1 MFTFPKKPRQVWAPG
16 WGTRTLRHKL
26 ISEKLRFTQ
35 RATSL
40 LKAVTVR
47 ACPGEGVG
55 RHGGGGQTAA
65 AGAAAA
71 SLPQE
76 HAPPPGAAEEETCQ
90 PEHGAPAQS

>member
-1 MFTFPKKPRQVWAPG
+1 MPRQVWAPG

-40 LKAVTVR
+40 LKAVTVK
-47 ACPGEGVG
+47 ACPG
-55 RHGGGGQTAA
+55 GGGRGGAQTAA

-71 SLPQE
+71 WLPQE
-76 HAPPPGAAEEETCQ
+76 RAPPLGAAEEETCQ
-90 PEHGAPAQS
+90 PEHGAPARS